1 MTRTTEIQY
10 FRGLESEKALAV
22 SGFGLA
28 WEATGS
34 SSASA
39 CSAESASPLDSPCEN
54 TTMPGAT
61 MPGGSASIVL
71 TELLQTAAL
80 DAWATDGGSFR

>member
-10 FRGLESEKALAV
+10 FRGIESEKTLAA
-22 SGFGLA
+22 SGIGLA
-28 WEATGS
+28 WEATGLM
-34 SSASA
+34 SASA
-39 CSAESASPLDSPCEN
+39 CSAESASPSDSSREK

-61 MPGGSASIVL
+61 VPGGTASIVL
-71 TELLQTAAL
+71 TELPQTAAL